1 MPPSAEPDTR
11 TQASLDL
18 GHSQGVGGKDYHIFP
33 PSVATA
39 IDEDLSKTG
48 TWLIVFGTW
57 VGSFLFKRLCQSI
70 TSQLAGAVLYIWV
83 RAALQS
89 L

>member
-1 MPPSAEPDTR
+1 MPPSAEPDAC

-33 PSVATA
+33 PSVATV
-39 IDEDLSKTG
+39 IDEDSSKTG
-48 TWLIVFGTW
+48 TWLIVLGTW
-57 VGSFLFKRLCQSI
+57 VGSFLFKLLCQST

-83 RAALQS
+83 RVTLQP